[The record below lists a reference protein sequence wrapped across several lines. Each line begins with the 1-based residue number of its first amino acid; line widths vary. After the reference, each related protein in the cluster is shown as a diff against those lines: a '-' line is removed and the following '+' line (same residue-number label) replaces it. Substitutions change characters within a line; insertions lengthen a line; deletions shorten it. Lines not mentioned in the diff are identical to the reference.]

1 VLRPGHGPRAVQHS
15 VNYAVC
21 PRCAAVMVLQDCLP
35 SLAPGAVHGWACQA
49 CRVLTSAYVGKAR
62 AEDAAADRARI
73 EENRILVVK
82 VYCDTLD
89 HLCKAKG
96 TESE

>member
-1 VLRPGHGPRAVQHS
+1 
-15 VNYAVC
+15 
-21 PRCAAVMVLQDCLP
+21 M
-35 SLAPGAVHGWACQA
+35 
-49 CRVLTSAYVGKAR
+49 TSAYVGKAR

-82 VYCDTLD
+82 VYFDTLD